1 MAIPEDKNKQAE
13 LDALRQQIDDINT
26 RVNPNMTVEPS
37 KEYLTHLEDIPS
49 EIKRSVNGA
58 IKTLSGHFMKQ
69 KPDKILKESGEQTQ
83 ELITY
88 LTENLTDRQK
98 SLADEVE
105 KMRELQNDGNGS
117 LLTIAN
123 SLTDIPEKLA
133 KMIEGIVTK
142 DVGTKSVT
150 ELIRK
155 IEEGS
160 LLTTKDLLK
169 SSMFPSGLKKT
180 IEKWS
185 SKVKE
190 QDLSSMSDI
199 EREKAQENQ
208 NKLEL
213 KDSKFRDR
221 ILQLLTNIEYG
232 EVKGITKSGR
242 EDRRVS
248 KRTRTSSRGG
258 KDIVEVEKNSRG
270 GKDIVEV
277 EKNLGR
283 GGGNSWIKS
292 IISGGLF
299 AGAWKAITNPK
310 VMLNVL
316 KGAAP
321 TMLKGLKKVPLIALY
336 LEALHLANKSR
347 YLIDEIIYTQNENKR
362 KQTEIEKNTG
372 IILASGG
379 LMGSKIAKNITSGKK
394 KLTEGRADEL
404 SNEER
409 LSLIKNTAAIKIHK
423 IASDFGKNKRFSS
436 QKYKDKFGE
445 IDLKFI
451 EDMQNTI
458 MSEDVI
464 KQRMGQAYR
473 QLLNAADGQLVAA
486 SLARNYVDAETN
498 KYTTKE
504 NRDKTLAQIK
514 TATKDTIVNIDRDKL
529 YDSVTKLDNT
539 IKEATKEAKIKNIDK
554 SGVVN
559 INNVSYTT
567 SYPYNGGDSF
577 MRNLTG
583 IQ

>member
-1 MAIPEDKNKQAE
+1 MAITEDKNKQAE

-26 RVNPNMTVEPS
+26 RVDPNMTVEPS
-37 KEYLTHLEDIPS
+37 KEYLSHLDEIPS
-49 EIKRSVNGA
+49 ELKRSFSGA
-58 IKTLSGHFMKQ
+58 FKTLSGHFMKQ
-69 KPDKILKESGEQTQ
+69 KPEKILKESNKQTQ
-83 ELITY
+83 ELIGNFT
-88 LTENLTDRQK
+88 TNLTDRQK

-105 KMRELQNDGNGS
+105 KMRELQNDGNSS

-258 KDIVEVEKNSRG
+258 KDIVEVEKN
-270 GKDIVEV
+270 
-277 EKNLGR
+277 LGR
-283 GGGNSWIKS
+283 GGGNSWINS

-321 TMLKGLKKVPLIALY
+321 TMLKGLKIVPLIALY

-347 YLIDEIIYTQNENKR
+347 YLIDNIIYTQNENKR

-379 LMGSKIAKNITSGKK
+379 LMGSKISKNITSGKK

-409 LSLIKNTAAIKIHK
+409 LSLIKNTAGIKIHK

-436 QKYKDKFGE
+436 QKYRDKFRE
-445 IDLKFI
+445 IVLKFI

-504 NRDKTLAQIK
+504 NRDKTLTQIK